1 MLVHEGRKTLAD
13 VNQPRLL
20 SFSLDG
26 WTGIGRKVTLT
37 LTDGAAILVGRNGA
51 GKSAILEGLES
62 ISSFA
67 IGRFRRIPQQNDYD
81 SIPSILDVSIL
92 TPDQRQLD
100 YHYEFIFT
108 STATGSGEADESNAD
123 SSEEDMVSWNDRCQ
137 YTDGQRELLWST
149 EAGLTTPYH
158 AGNRSSPLVLGSTT
172 SFGRIRRSL
181 SNDLIGGLPK
191 EMKWV
196 FDVLKGIRILGKVP
210 VRQTVR
216 RRPSLLGVS
225 RRGAYLGGSLSF
237 GQADHL
243 ARKILNRME
252 NGELDELE
260 SVCQRIGVGQK
271 ITVQKFFLS
280 KEEKSSR
287 EKEDE
292 EYVSSVLLDGINIGL
307 LSDGTLRVLS
317 ILIELLLES
326 PSATTI
332 IEEPEIQIHPGMLS
346 KLLAEIESY
355 TFGGNLI
362 ISTHSPQV
370 VSWTTPEKINLVY
383 RNDGQT
389 FIRKL
394 GADEIQNVVEYLCE
408 EGDLGDWLYSGI
420 LDDE

>member
-1 MLVHEGRKTLAD
+1 LAD
-13 VNQPRLL
+13 VNQPRLI

-37 LTDGAAILVGRNGA
+37 LTDGTAILVGRNGA

-67 IGRFRRIPQQNDYD
+67 VTGRFRRAPQQNDYD
-81 SIPSILDVSIL
+81 SIPSILDISIL
-92 TPDQRQLD
+92 TPDKRQLD
-100 YHYEFIFT
+100 YHYEFIST
-108 STATGSGEADESNAD
+108 SVAIGSGDADESNAD
-123 SSEEDMVSWNDRCQ
+123 SSEEDMFSWNDRCQ
-137 YTDGQRELLWST
+137 YADGQRELLWST
-149 EAGLTTPYH
+149 ESGLTTLH
-158 AGNRSSPLVLGSTT
+158 HEGNTFPPLVLGSTT
-172 SFGRIRRSL
+172 PFARIRLPL
-181 SNDLIGGLPK
+181 SKALIAGLPN
-191 EMKWV
+191 EMEWV
-196 FDVLKGIRILGKVP
+196 FDVLRGIRILGKAHG
-210 VRQTVR
+210 RQSVR
-216 RRPSLLGVS
+216 RRPSLLSAS
-225 RRGAYLGGSLSF
+225 RRRGYLGNISF
-237 GQADHL
+237 GQADNL
-243 ARKILNRME
+243 ARKILRRME
-252 NGELDELE
+252 NGDLDELE

-271 ITVQKFFLS
+271 ITVQKFFPIKDDIPL
-280 KEEKSSR
+280 R

-292 EYVSSVLLDGINIGL
+292 EYVYSVLLDGINIGL

-346 KLLAEIESY
+346 RLLSEIEAY

-394 GADEIQNVVEYLCE
+394 GADEIQNVVDYLCE